1 MLTLKNIIKTYKTGD
16 EKVDALKGVN
26 ISFRKNEFV
35 AILGHSGCGKTTLL
49 NIIGGL
55 DKYTS
60 GDLIIDSKSTKN
72 FSDHDWDTYRN
83 HRVGFVFQSYNLI
96 EHQSVLA
103 NVELALTLSGV
114 SRKERRERAK
124 NALIKV
130 GLGDQLNKKPNQM
143 SGGQMQRVA
152 IARALVN
159 NPEILL
165 ADEPTG
171 ALDSATSVQI
181 MELIKEL
188 AKDRLVIMVTHN
200 PELAESY
207 ATRTVHLLDGNIV
220 SDSDPFSE
228 EQETKND
235 EKKKKKEKKDKK
247 VSMSFLTALS
257 LSFNNLLTKKA
268 RTFLTAFAGSIGIIG
283 IALILSISNG
293 IDAYISSVEED
304 TLSSYPIEILEST
317 VSMGDMLSNMS
328 SENTGKTPHELDKI
342 YSNNIMGELLN
353 VMTSSLSQNNL
364 TAFKEFLDGGKSGIE
379 ELTSGVQYKYSTTLN
394 VYKADTSNSVTQVN
408 PNKIMETLGF
418 AQMVNPGMA
427 IGMTN
432 SQMNSTDVWQELL
445 DNKELLNKQYDIIKG
460 RMPEKYNEVVII
472 ADKNNEINDFTI
484 YSLGLKDASVLP
496 QLMEDIKNG
505 KEVDTEQTSYTYD
518 ELLGLEFKLLLNTDY
533 YEKQGAIWVDKS
545 KDNDYLRQKLQNSE
559 TIKVVGILR
568 PSDEAVSS
576 NMSEGIGYTASLME
590 HLVNEVNKS
599 EIVKEQKA
607 NEEVDIFT
615 GNRFQTEE
623 DKKLNE
629 QPITMDTINA
639 YLETLPEKEKAE
651 YKGAIGQMQMMG
663 MPEEQ
668 IIEMFKK
675 AKEQNST
682 DATYSGNL
690 SILGVADLS
699 KPSSILIYAKDF
711 DSKEKINTLISDYN
725 ESVVEEDEIEYTDYI
740 GLLMSS
746 VTTII
751 NAISYVLIAFVSI
764 SLIVSSIMIGIITYI
779 SVLERTKEIGILRA
793 IGASKKDI
801 SRVFNAETFI
811 IGLTAGA
818 LGIGLTV
825 LISIPINA
833 IILSLTSIANV
844 ASLPTVAGIAL
855 VIISMVLTMIS
866 GFIPAKIA
874 AKKDPVV
881 ALRSE

>member
-1 MLTLKNIIKTYKTGD
+1 
-16 EKVDALKGVN
+16 
-26 ISFRKNEFV
+26 
-35 AILGHSGCGKTTLL
+35 
-49 NIIGGL
+49 
-55 DKYTS
+55 
-60 GDLIIDSKSTKN
+60 
-72 FSDHDWDTYRN
+72 
-83 HRVGFVFQSYNLI
+83 
-96 EHQSVLA
+96 
-103 NVELALTLSGV
+103 
-114 SRKERRERAK
+114 
-124 NALIKV
+124 
-130 GLGDQLNKKPNQM
+130 
-143 SGGQMQRVA
+143 
-152 IARALVN
+152 
-159 NPEILL
+159 
-165 ADEPTG
+165 
-171 ALDSATSVQI
+171 
-181 MELIKEL
+181 
-188 AKDRLVIMVTHN
+188 
-200 PELAESY
+200 
-207 ATRTVHLLDGNIV
+207 
-220 SDSDPFSE
+220 
-228 EQETKND
+228 
-235 EKKKKKEKKDKK
+235 
-247 VSMSFLTALS
+247 
-257 LSFNNLLTKKA
+257 
-268 RTFLTAFAGSIGIIG
+268 
-283 IALILSISNG
+283 
-293 IDAYISSVEED
+293 
-304 TLSSYPIEILEST
+304 
-317 VSMGDMLSNMS
+317 
-328 SENTGKTPHELDKI
+328 
-342 YSNNIMGELLN
+342 
-353 VMTSSLSQNNL
+353 
-364 TAFKEFLDGGKSGIE
+364 
-379 ELTSGVQYKYSTTLN
+379 
-394 VYKADTSNSVTQVN
+394 
-408 PNKIMETLGF
+408 
-418 AQMVNPGMA
+418 
-427 IGMTN
+427 
-432 SQMNSTDVWQELL
+432 
-445 DNKELLNKQYDIIKG
+445 
-460 RMPEKYNEVVII
+460 
-472 ADKNNEINDFTI
+472 
-484 YSLGLKDASVLP
+484 
-496 QLMEDIKNG
+496 MEDIKNG
-505 KEVDTEQTSYTYD
+505 KEVNTEQTSYTYD

-533 YEKQGAIWVDKS
+533 YEKQGNIWVDKS

-599 EIVKEQKA
+599 EIVKAQKD
-607 NEEVDIFT
+607 NEEIDIFT

-639 YLETLPEKEKAE
+639 YLETLPEKEREE
-651 YKGAIGQMQMMG
+651 YQGAIKQMQLMG

-690 SILGVADLS
+690 AALGVADLN

-725 ESVVEEDEIEYTDYI
+725 ESVVEDDEIEYTDYI

-801 SRVFNAETFI
+801 TRVFNAETFI

-833 IILSLTSIANV
+833 LILSLTSIANV
-844 ASLPTVAGIAL
+844 AALPPVAGVAL

>member
-1 MLTLKNIIKTYKTGD
+1 MLTLKQIVKTYKTGD

-35 AILGHSGCGKTTLL
+35 AVLGHSGCGKTTML

-60 GDLIIDSKSTKN
+60 GDLIIDSKSTKD
-72 FSDHDWDTYRN
+72 FTDHDWDAYRN

-114 SRKERRERAK
+114 SRKERRQRAK
-124 NALIKV
+124 DALVKV
-130 GLGDQLNKKPNQM
+130 GLGDQLSKKPSQM

-171 ALDSATSVQI
+171 ALDSSTSVQI
-181 MELIKEL
+181 MELIKEI
-188 AKDRLVIMVTHN
+188 ANDRLVIMVTHN
-200 PELAESY
+200 PELAGAY

-220 SDSDPFSE
+220 SDSDPFTE
-228 EQETKND
+228 EQQAVKET
-235 EKKKKKEKKDKK
+235 KKEKKRKKKEK

-257 LSFNNLLTKKA
+257 LSFKNLLTKKA

-283 IALILSISNG
+283 IALILAISNG

-304 TLSSYPIEILEST
+304 TLSSYPIELQEST
-317 VSMGDMLSNMS
+317 VSMGELLSNMS
-328 SENTGKTPHELDKI
+328 SENTGKNPHDMDKI
-342 YSNNIMGELLN
+342 YSNNIMSELVN

-364 TAFKEFLDGGKSGIE
+364 SAFKEFLDGGKSGIE

-394 VYKADTSNSVTQVN
+394 VYKADTTNSVTQVN
-408 PNKIMETLGF
+408 PNKIMDLMGYG
-418 AQMVNPGMA
+418 QMANTSLSMGMPSTA
-427 IGMTN
+427 M
-432 SQMNSTDVWQELL
+432 QSTDMWQELL
-445 DNKELLNKQYDIIKG
+445 DNEELLKKQYTVLKG
-460 RMPEKYNEVVII
+460 RMPSAYNEIVII
-472 ADKNNEINDFTI
+472 ADKNNEINDFTL
-484 YSLGLKDASVLP
+484 YSLGLKDSSLIP
-496 QLMEDIKNG
+496 QIMEDIKNG
-505 KEVDTEQTSYTYD
+505 KEVDTTQTSYTYD

-533 YEKQGAIWVDKS
+533 YEKEDGVWVDKS
-545 KDNDYLRQKLQNSE
+545 KDNDFLRKQLEKSQ

-568 PSDEAVSS
+568 PSEEAVSS
-576 NMSEGIGYTASLME
+576 NMSEGIGYTAELME
-590 HLVNEVNKS
+590 HLINEVNKS
-599 EIVKEQKA
+599 EIVKEQREKTD
-607 NEEVDIFT
+607 VDVFT
-615 GNRFQTEE
+615 GNRFATEE

-639 YLETLPEKEKAE
+639 YLETLPEKEKLE
-651 YKGAIGQMQMMG
+651 YQGAIQQMQMMG
-663 MPEEQ
+663 MPDEQ

-682 DATYSGNL
+682 DATFDGNL
-690 SILGVADLS
+690 AILGVADLK

-711 DSKEKINTLISDYN
+711 ASKESINTLIADYN
-725 ESVVEEDEIEYTDYI
+725 SNVVEEDQIEYTDYI
-740 GLLMSS
+740 GVLMSS

-764 SLIVSSIMIGIITYI
+764 SLVVSSIMIGIITYI

-793 IGASKKDI
+793 IGASKRDI
-801 SRVFNAETFI
+801 SRVFNAETLI
-811 IGLTAGA
+811 IGLAAGA
-818 LGIGLTV
+818 IGIGITL
-825 LISIPINA
+825 LLSIPINA
-833 IILSLTSIANV
+833 IIYHFTSINNV
-844 ASLPTVAGIAL
+844 ASLPTVAAVAL
-855 VIISMVLTMIS
+855 VVISMVLTIIS
-866 GFIPAKIA
+866 GLIPAKIA

>member
-1 MLTLKNIIKTYKTGD
+1 MLTLKQIVKTYKTGD
-16 EKVDALKGVN
+16 EQVDALKGVS

-35 AILGHSGCGKTTLL
+35 AVLGHSGCGKTTML

-83 HRVGFVFQSYNLI
+83 HKVGFVFQSYNLI

-181 MELIKEL
+181 MEIIKEI

-200 PELAESY
+200 PELAEAY

-228 EQETKND
+228 EEVIKPQ
-235 EKKKKKEKKDKK
+235 EKKKKGKKDKK
-247 VSMSFLTALS
+247 VSMSFFTALA

-283 IALILSISNG
+283 IALILAISNG

-304 TLSSYPIEILEST
+304 TLSSYPIEIQEST
-317 VSMGDMLSNMS
+317 VSMGELLSNMS
-328 SENTGKTPHELDKI
+328 DENTGKSPHELDKI

-379 ELTSGVQYKYSTTLN
+379 ELTSGVQYKYSTTIN
-394 VYKADTSNSVTQVN
+394 VYKADTSDSVTQVN
-408 PNKIMETLGF
+408 PNKIMEMLGF
-418 AQMVNPGMA
+418 NQMANSSLSMGMA
-427 IGMTN
+427 SSSMAG
-432 SQMNSTDVWQELL
+432 TDVWQELL
-445 DNKELLNKQYDIIKG
+445 DNEELLSKQYDVIAG
-460 RMPEKYNEVVII
+460 RMPSAYNEVVII
-472 ADKNNEINDFTI
+472 ADKNNEINDFTM
-484 YSLGLKDASVLP
+484 YSLGLKDSSVLP
-496 QLMEDIKNG
+496 QLLEDIKNG

-533 YEKQGAIWVDKS
+533 YEKQDDIWVDKS
-545 KDNDYLRQKLQNSE
+545 KDNDYLREKLKESE

-568 PSDEAVSS
+568 PSGEAVSS
-576 NMSEGIGYTASLME
+576 NMSEGIGYTAQLME

-599 EIVKEQKA
+599 EIVKDQKA
-607 NEEVDIFT
+607 NETVDIFT
-615 GNRFQTEE
+615 GNRFETEE

-639 YLETLPEKEKAE
+639 YLETLPEKEKTE
-651 YKGAIGQMQMMG
+651 YQGAIKQMQMMG
-663 MPEEQ
+663 MPDEQ

-682 DATYSGNL
+682 DATYEGNL
-690 SILGVADLS
+690 SILGVADLN

-711 DSKEKINTLISDYN
+711 ASKEDINTLISDYN
-725 ESVVEEDEIEYTDYI
+725 AGVVEEDQIEYTDYI

-764 SLIVSSIMIGIITYI
+764 SLVVSSIMIGIITYI

-801 SRVFNAETFI
+801 SRVFNAETLI
-811 IGLTAGA
+811 IGLAAGA
-818 LGIGLTV
+818 IGIGLT
-825 LISIPINA
+825 LLMSIPINA
-833 IILSLTSIANV
+833 IIYHFTTIANV
-844 ASLPTVAGIAL
+844 ASLPTVAAVAL
-855 VIISMVLTMIS
+855 VIISMVLTLIS
-866 GFIPAKIA
+866 GLIPAKIA

>member
-1 MLTLKNIIKTYKTGD
+1 
-16 EKVDALKGVN
+16 
-26 ISFRKNEFV
+26 
-35 AILGHSGCGKTTLL
+35 
-49 NIIGGL
+49 
-55 DKYTS
+55 
-60 GDLIIDSKSTKN
+60 
-72 FSDHDWDTYRN
+72 
-83 HRVGFVFQSYNLI
+83 
-96 EHQSVLA
+96 
-103 NVELALTLSGV
+103 
-114 SRKERRERAK
+114 
-124 NALIKV
+124 
-130 GLGDQLNKKPNQM
+130 
-143 SGGQMQRVA
+143 
-152 IARALVN
+152 
-159 NPEILL
+159 
-165 ADEPTG
+165 
-171 ALDSATSVQI
+171 
-181 MELIKEL
+181 
-188 AKDRLVIMVTHN
+188 
-200 PELAESY
+200 
-207 ATRTVHLLDGNIV
+207 
-220 SDSDPFSE
+220 
-228 EQETKND
+228 
-235 EKKKKKEKKDKK
+235 
-247 VSMSFLTALS
+247 
-257 LSFNNLLTKKA
+257 
-268 RTFLTAFAGSIGIIG
+268 
-283 IALILSISNG
+283 
-293 IDAYISSVEED
+293 
-304 TLSSYPIEILEST
+304 
-317 VSMGDMLSNMS
+317 
-328 SENTGKTPHELDKI
+328 
-342 YSNNIMGELLN
+342 
-353 VMTSSLSQNNL
+353 
-364 TAFKEFLDGGKSGIE
+364 
-379 ELTSGVQYKYSTTLN
+379 
-394 VYKADTSNSVTQVN
+394 
-408 PNKIMETLGF
+408 METLGF
-418 AQMVNPGMA
+418 AQMANPGMA
-427 IGMTN
+427 IGMTT
-432 SQMNSTDVWQELL
+432 SQMNSADVWQELL
-445 DNKELLNKQYDIIKG
+445 DNKELLNKQYDVLKG

-496 QLMEDIKNG
+496 HLMEDIKNG
-505 KEVDTEQTSYTYD
+505 KEVNTEQTSYTYD

-533 YEKQGAIWVDKS
+533 YEKQGNIWVDKS

-599 EIVKEQKA
+599 EIVKAQKD
-607 NEEVDIFT
+607 NEEIDIFT
-615 GNRFQTEE
+615 GTRFQTEE

-725 ESVVEEDEIEYTDYI
+725 ESVVEDDEIEYTDYI

-844 ASLPTVAGIAL
+844 AALPPVAGVAL

>member
-1 MLTLKNIIKTYKTGD
+1 
-16 EKVDALKGVN
+16 
-26 ISFRKNEFV
+26 
-35 AILGHSGCGKTTLL
+35 
-49 NIIGGL
+49 
-55 DKYTS
+55 
-60 GDLIIDSKSTKN
+60 
-72 FSDHDWDTYRN
+72 
-83 HRVGFVFQSYNLI
+83 
-96 EHQSVLA
+96 
-103 NVELALTLSGV
+103 
-114 SRKERRERAK
+114 
-124 NALIKV
+124 
-130 GLGDQLNKKPNQM
+130 
-143 SGGQMQRVA
+143 
-152 IARALVN
+152 
-159 NPEILL
+159 
-165 ADEPTG
+165 
-171 ALDSATSVQI
+171 
-181 MELIKEL
+181 
-188 AKDRLVIMVTHN
+188 
-200 PELAESY
+200 
-207 ATRTVHLLDGNIV
+207 
-220 SDSDPFSE
+220 
-228 EQETKND
+228 
-235 EKKKKKEKKDKK
+235 
-247 VSMSFLTALS
+247 
-257 LSFNNLLTKKA
+257 
-268 RTFLTAFAGSIGIIG
+268 
-283 IALILSISNG
+283 
-293 IDAYISSVEED
+293 
-304 TLSSYPIEILEST
+304 
-317 VSMGDMLSNMS
+317 
-328 SENTGKTPHELDKI
+328 
-342 YSNNIMGELLN
+342 
-353 VMTSSLSQNNL
+353 
-364 TAFKEFLDGGKSGIE
+364 
-379 ELTSGVQYKYSTTLN
+379 
-394 VYKADTSNSVTQVN
+394 
-408 PNKIMETLGF
+408 
-418 AQMVNPGMA
+418 MVNPGMA

-533 YEKQGAIWVDKS
+533 YEKQGDIWVDKS
-545 KDNDYLRQKLQNSE
+545 KDNDYLRKKLQNSE

-663 MPEEQ
+663 MPEEH

-844 ASLPTVAGIAL
+844 AALPPVAGVAL